1 MKKPFA
7 SLVKRLEESL
17 DAYLDKIMLPHQATE
32 FTTVESIVQTY
43 SIQDMTVSADSIQQ
57 IEEANR

>member
-1 MKKPFA
+1 M
-7 SLVKRLEESL
+7 KRLEESL

-32 FTTVESIVQTY
+32 FTTVESIDQTY